1 MLRPSNAI
9 GNFKSNGSLPSSG
22 PMVVYS
28 CKMSAE
34 KTIIVMIITCDK

>member
-9 GNFKSNGSLPSSG
+9 GNFKSKGSLPSSG

-28 CKMSAE
+28 YKMSAE
-34 KTIIVMIITCDK
+34 INSNSNDNNM